1 MKRLYKKKSFKVIAA
16 AAVVA
21 ALMFGVSQFFS
32 CCQESGTVIAKVNGK
47 KIYESQVQRK
57 LASMLGMV
65 GGDNSKDLPKLDSLP
80 KPALDI
86 LVREVY
92 FDEEL
97 AKLAAKSDAAKTEEV
112 KARIKESKNNILR
125 QVYVESVIK
134 DSSSDEKVNQKY
146 TQFSAELVNKK
157 EYLISHIIVKSKEEA
172 EKIQKEIANKKL
184 TFVNAA
190 KKYSLD
196 KDSAADGGK
205 LGFVLENNLI
215 GQISTE
221 ISKLKKDEV
230 SAPIQTE
237 FGWHIIKFSE
247 TRDAKALPFEDVKES
262 VRQQL
267 VKENLDEVKNKILKD
282 VEVKILMETKEVK
295 TPIEAGD
302 ENEKSKSDVPSKEKD
317 QSKESKSK

>member
-65 GGDNSKDLPKLDSLP
+65 GGDNKDLPKLASLP

-125 QVYVESVIK
+125 QVYV
-134 DSSSDEKVNQKY
+134 
-146 TQFSAELVNKK
+146 
-157 EYLISHIIVKSKEEA
+157 
-172 EKIQKEIANKKL
+172 
-184 TFVNAA
+184 
-190 KKYSLD
+190 
-196 KDSAADGGK
+196 
-205 LGFVLENNLI
+205 
-215 GQISTE
+215 
-221 ISKLKKDEV
+221 
-230 SAPIQTE
+230 
-237 FGWHIIKFSE
+237 
-247 TRDAKALPFEDVKES
+247 
-262 VRQQL
+262 
-267 VKENLDEVKNKILKD
+267 
-282 VEVKILMETKEVK
+282 
-295 TPIEAGD
+295 
-302 ENEKSKSDVPSKEKD
+302 
-317 QSKESKSK
+317 

>member
-1 MKRLYKKKSFKVIAA
+1 MKRLYKKKSFKIIAA
-16 AAVVA
+16 AAVLAGV
-21 ALMFGVSQFFS
+21 MFGVSQFFS
-32 CCQESGTVIAKVNGK
+32 CCQDGGAVIAKVNGK

-65 GGDNSKDLPKLDSLP
+65 GGDNKDLPKLASLP

-97 AKLAAKSDAAKTEEV
+97 AKLATKSDAAKTEEV
-112 KARIKESKNNILR
+112 KARIRESKNNILR
-125 QVYVESVIK
+125 QVYIESVIK
-134 DSSSDEKVNQKY
+134 DASSEEKVNQKY
-146 TQFSAELVNKK
+146 TEFSAELLNKK
-157 EYLISHIIVKSKEEA
+157 EYLISHIIVKNKEEA
-172 EKIQKEIANKKL
+172 EKIQKEIASKKL
-184 TFVNAA
+184 NFATAA

-196 KDSAADGGK
+196 KDSAVDGGK
-205 LGFVLENNLI
+205 LGFVLESNLI

-247 TRDAKALPFEDVKES
+247 TRDAKALPFEEVKEN

-267 VKENLDEVKNKILKD
+267 IKENLDEIKNKILKD
-282 VEVKILMETKEVK
+282 VEVKILTETKEVK
-295 TPIEAGD
+295 APTEAGE
-302 ENEKSKSDVPSKEKD
+302 ENVKSKNDVSSQEKD
-317 QSKESKSK
+317 QSKESESK

>member
-1 MKRLYKKKSFKVIAA
+1 MKRLYKKKSFKIIAA

-32 CCQESGTVIAKVNGK
+32 CCQDGGTVVAKVNGK

-65 GGDNSKDLPKLDSLP
+65 GGENKDLPKLDSLP

-97 AKLAAKSDAAKTEEV
+97 AKLAGKSDAAKSEDV
-112 KARIKESKNNILR
+112 KARIKEAKNNILR

-134 DSSSDEKVNQKY
+134 EASSEEKVNQKY

-157 EYLISHIIVKSKEEA
+157 EYLIAHIVVKSKEEA
-172 EKIQKEIANKKL
+172 EKIQKEIISKKL
-184 TFVNAA
+184 TFAVAA

-196 KDSAADGGK
+196 KESAIDGGK

-215 GQISTE
+215 GQIATE

-237 FGWHIIKFSE
+237 FGWHVIKFSD
-247 TRDAKALPFEDVKES
+247 TRDAKALPFEEVKEN

-267 VKENLDEVKNKILKD
+267 VKENLDGVKNKILKD
-282 VEVKILMETKEVK
+282 VEVKILLQTKEEK
-295 TPIEAGD
+295 APNEEIKNDDSEKKQDQNKEA
-302 ENEKSKSDVPSKEKD
+302 KSK
-317 QSKESKSK
+317 